1 MAVRNAKARE
11 NGGNYS
17 LSDGD
22 GLMLLVKKSDAKSWV
37 LRYWLDGKEK
47 RTGLGPYPLIGLAD
61 ARKLKNAFKHQLAM
75 GVNPQEKKRAERE
88 EAARVEAIKA
98 MTFARVAEDWY
109 QQQAGA
115 WSASH
120 CTDVRHKLRAY
131 ILPRLGDCPVREIS
145 TQAVLSLL
153 QAIEQRTPESAYK
166 SKLIVGQVLRFAIAR
181 GDAEIDVTMN
191 LKGALKPR
199 RVRHFGALTAP
210 KDVADLMTRIESY
223 NGSPI
228 VRAALWFSLYTF
240 QRPGEI
246 RKAEWKEMDFDATLW
261 RISETRMKNRRAHIV
276 PLARQVVDILKALEP
291 LSGDSRFVFPAI
303 TSKST
308 PMSEN
313 TVRVALRSMGYAN
326 EQMTA
331 HGFRT
336 TASTNL
342 NEQGWNSDLIE
353 LSLAHVEG
361 NSVRAAYNRA
371 ERLPERREMMQAWA
385 DWLDGLRGF
394 SSGAEAVPCASE
406 KQESF

>member
-1 MAVRNAKARE
+1 M
-11 NGGNYS
+11 
-17 LSDGD
+17 
-22 GLMLLVKKSDAKSWV
+22 
-37 LRYWLDGKEK
+37 
-47 RTGLGPYPLIGLAD
+47 
-61 ARKLKNAFKHQLAM
+61 
-75 GVNPQEKKRAERE
+75 
-88 EAARVEAIKA
+88 
-98 MTFARVAEDWY
+98 
-109 QQQAGA
+109 
-115 WSASH
+115 
-120 CTDVRHKLRAY
+120 
-131 ILPRLGDCPVREIS
+131 
-145 TQAVLSLL
+145 
-153 QAIEQRTPESAYK
+153 
-166 SKLIVGQVLRFAIAR
+166 GQVLRFAIAR

-199 RVRHFGALTAP
+199 RVRHFGALTATR
-210 KDVADLMTRIESY
+210 DVADLMTRIESY
-223 NGSPI
+223 SGSPV
-228 VRAALWFSLYTF
+228 VRATLWFSLYTF

-246 RKAEWKEMDFDATLW
+246 RKAEWKEMDFDAALW
-261 RISETRMKNRRAHIV
+261 RISETRMKNRRAHVV
-276 PLARQVVDILKALEP
+276 PLAHQVIDILKALEP

-308 PMSEN
+308 PISEN
-313 TVRVALRSMGYAN
+313 TVRVALRSMGYTN

-394 SSGAEAVPCASE
+394 SSRVEAVPCASE
-406 KQESF
+406 KQDR